1 MPLGGF
7 LSWKCKGA
15 NCNGAQKQDKTRQ
28 NYQSVSMLYEHG
40 DTPGHKFST
49 KKNTDTYQLLDLHLT
64 CN

>member
-1 MPLGGF
+1 MGH
-7 LSWKCKGA
+7 KNKT
-15 NCNGAQKQDKTRQ
+15 KQLRQ